1 MHKIKWLWRHAS
13 KEKWMIAA
21 ATVLMIVEMVASLA
35 SIGIQQSIIDDVF
48 MEGQT
53 ERFWTLLIW
62 MAAVYIVYSV
72 LFTFGPHMIHRTFA
86 KIRLSMCR
94 ELMERMHRTPV
105 SVIQNERTA
114 SYVYHFTNDI
124 STSANLISSEIP
136 RIVQQLAGIII
147 LMTITAAAS
156 PWLLLSMI
164 GCSVIYVA
172 LGNYF
177 GPRRRKAAA
186 QVNQHQSD
194 LLVHLEEGVSSTRE
208 VVAFHRETW
217 EAEIYNRKFSTLFA
231 SIMKEGKLINK
242 QILMSEPFRWGAILL
257 VLLIGGTLVLNDS
270 LSLGMFI
277 ITYQFTSRMMDAFYT
292 IFQFV
297 MGLSSK
303 MASVERIR
311 GVMDGESLSEGT
323 NHLAESEVYSIELD
337 RLTFRYSPEMNAVLN
352 ELSLLIPRGSKVAF
366 VGASGGGK
374 STVASLLTRFY
385 EPEDGAIYVNG
396 KPLQQL
402 KRSDWTQKATIVFQ
416 EPYLF
421 PDTIRVNLL
430 MGMDYI
436 SEYEMIKA
444 CQATLIH
451 DYISSLPNGYDT
463 IIGERGVTLSGGQR
477 QRLALA
483 RAIIRKSDVLI
494 LDEATSSLDL
504 ESERQIQENLD
515 RLWKG
520 KMMIVIAHRLST
532 VQNADM
538 IYVLSG
544 GRLVEQGTHDQLLR
558 MPSSNYRSL
567 VMKEKE
573 LLA

>member
-1 MHKIKWLWRHAS
+1 MHKIKWLCHHAS
-13 KEKWMIAA
+13 KVKWMIAA
-21 ATVLMIVEMVASLA
+21 ATVLMIVEMVASIA

-53 ERFWTLLIW
+53 ERFWPLLCW
-62 MAAVYIVYSV
+62 MAAAYIVYSV
-72 LFTFGPHMIHRTFA
+72 LFTFGPHVIHRTYA

-124 STSANLISSEIP
+124 STSTNLISNEIP
-136 RIVQQLAGIII
+136 RIVQQLAGIIV
-147 LMTITAAAS
+147 LTTITAAAS

-164 GCSVIYVA
+164 GCSAIYIA
-172 LGNYF
+172 LGYYF
-177 GPRRRKAAA
+177 GPKRKKAAA
-186 QVNQHQSD
+186 EVNQHQSD

-208 VVAFHRETW
+208 VVAFHRDTW
-217 EAEIYNRKFSTLFA
+217 EADIYNRKFGTLFA

-257 VLLIGGTLVLNDS
+257 VLLIGGTLVLNES

-277 ITYQFTSRMMDAFYT
+277 ITYQFTSRMMDALYT
-292 IFQFV
+292 IYQFV

-323 NHLAESEVYSIELD
+323 ISLAEPEIYSIELD
-337 RLTFRYSPEMNAVLN
+337 RLTFRYSPEMNSVLN
-352 ELSLLIPRGSKVAF
+352 ELSLQIPRGSKVAF

-430 MGMDYI
+430 MGLNNI
-436 SEYEMIKA
+436 SEDEMIEA
-444 CQATLIH
+444 CRATLIH
-451 DYISSLPNGYDT
+451 DYISSLPDGYDT

-544 GRLVEQGTHDQLLR
+544 GRLVEQGTHHQLLR

-567 VMKEKE
+567 VLKEKE
-573 LLA
+573 LFA